1 MVSSITRATACPST
15 SRRSRGSAPQSTIA
29 GPSTQS
35 RRPMATSC
43 PAAWR
48 PAKSSQACC
57 LSSIAA
63 LSLPVASSNVPLML
77 YVSIFVELLRSRPS
91 LAVWLGAL
99 AQGLLWL
106 LVPSLFYAGPPGD
119 LPSVLAVGH
128 EFQLGTYLGPPLAFW
143 LAELAY
149 DLAGRSLV
157 GVYLLSQV
165 CVVVTYGAVFA
176 LGTSIVGAQHA
187 ALAVLLMVGVA
198 AFTVPTPDFGPVI
211 LTMPL
216 WAIIL
221 LHYWRAVGERRRA
234 YWLPLAIEIGL
245 LLLTTYVG
253 LILVGLL
260 VLFTFANRR
269 ARGALN
275 SYDPLITVVVIG
287 VVMGPHLIW
296 LADWG
301 EGLRP
306 MLLRLRTPEA
316 VVGNLVAWLRQIA
329 LIFAAHAG
337 LIVLVALVAGWPW
350 PRHDP
355 APVIVRR
362 PLDPFARQFVYFF
375 ALAPAFAGT
384 LVAVLIGW
392 SAPVGGIAP
401 LVILSG
407 LLVVVAAGDGIEF
420 NRQRVVIAAWFGLL
434 IIPALMAVASV
445 VGLPWLNV
453 DLKVTYPA
461 QAMARFFSESFE
473 RRTGAPLKIVT
484 GDPRTAALIALGA
497 PSRPS
502 LFLDATPERSPWVT
516 ADAIKSKGAIVV
528 WPTTDTAGT
537 PPAEIKERFPDLVPE
552 VPRAFERSVQG
563 QLPLLRIGW
572 AVIRPQGQAAPS
584 AAAGEQKP

>member
-1 MVSSITRATACPST
+1 
-15 SRRSRGSAPQSTIA
+15 
-29 GPSTQS
+29 
-35 RRPMATSC
+35 
-43 PAAWR
+43 
-48 PAKSSQACC
+48 
-57 LSSIAA
+57 
-63 LSLPVASSNVPLML
+63 ML

-91 LAVWLGAL
+91 LAVWLAAL
-99 AQGLLWL
+99 AQALLWL

-119 LPSVLAVGH
+119 LPNVLAVGH

-143 LAELAY
+143 LAELAFN
-149 DLAGRSLV
+149 LAGRSLV
-157 GVYLLSQV
+157 GVYLLSQA
-165 CVVVTYGAVFA
+165 CVVVTYWAVFA
-176 LGTSIVGAQHA
+176 LATSIVGAQHA

-269 ARGALN
+269 ARAALN
-275 SYDPLITVVVIG
+275 SYDPLITAVVAG
-287 VVMGPHLIW
+287 VVMGPHLVW

-316 VVGNLVAWLRQIA
+316 VVGNLIAWLRQIA

-362 PLDPFARQFVYFF
+362 PVDPCARQFVYFF
-375 ALAPAFAGT
+375 AVAPAFAGT

-420 NRQRVVIAAWFGLL
+420 SRQHVVIAAWFGLL
-434 IIPALMAVASV
+434 IVPPIMAIAALV
-445 VGLPWLNV
+445 VLPWLNI

-461 QAMARFFSESFE
+461 QTMARFFSESFE

-502 LFLDATPERSPWVT
+502 VFLDATPERSPWVT
-516 ADAIKSKGAIVV
+516 PDAIKSKGAIVV
-528 WPTTDTAGT
+528 WPTSDTAGT

-563 QLPLLRIGW
+563 QLPLTRIGW

>member
-1 MVSSITRATACPST
+1 
-15 SRRSRGSAPQSTIA
+15 
-29 GPSTQS
+29 
-35 RRPMATSC
+35 
-43 PAAWR
+43 
-48 PAKSSQACC
+48 
-57 LSSIAA
+57 
-63 LSLPVASSNVPLML
+63 ML

-91 LAVWLGAL
+91 LAVWLAAL

-157 GVYLLSQV
+157 GVYLLSQA
-165 CVVVTYGAVFA
+165 CVVVTYWAVFA

-362 PLDPFARQFVYFF
+362 PLDPFARHFVYFF

-434 IIPALMAVASV
+434 IIPALMAIAAV
-445 VGLPWLNV
+445 VVLPWLNV

-461 QAMARFFSESFE
+461 QAMARFFAESFE

>member
-1 MVSSITRATACPST
+1 M
-15 SRRSRGSAPQSTIA
+15 
-29 GPSTQS
+29 
-35 RRPMATSC
+35 
-43 PAAWR
+43 
-48 PAKSSQACC
+48 
-57 LSSIAA
+57 AA
-63 LSLPVASSNVPLML
+63 LSLPAASSNVRLML
-77 YVSIFVELLRSRPS
+77 YVSVFVELLRSRPS
-91 LAVWLGAL
+91 LAVWLAAL
-99 AQGLLWL
+99 AQALVWL

-119 LPSVLAVGH
+119 VPDVLAVGH

-143 LAELAY
+143 LAELAF
-149 DLAGRSLV
+149 DLAGRSMI
-157 GVYLLSQV
+157 GVYLLSQA
-165 CVVVTYGAVFA
+165 CVVVTYWAVFA
-176 LGTSIVGAQHA
+176 LARSFVGVPHA
-187 ALAVLLMVGVA
+187 ALAILLMVGIA

-221 LHYWRAVGERRRA
+221 LHYWRAVGEGRRG

-260 VLFTFANRR
+260 VLFTLANRS
-269 ARGALN
+269 ARGTLK
-275 SYDPLITVVVIG
+275 SYDPLITALVVAIVI
-287 VVMGPHLIW
+287 GPHLVW

-306 MLLRLRTPEA
+306 TLLRLRRPEA
-316 VVGNLVAWLRQIA
+316 VAGNFIAWARQIA
-329 LIFAAHAG
+329 LLFAAHAG

-355 APVIVRR
+355 APVILR
-362 PLDPFARQFVYFF
+362 PAIDPFARQFVYFF

-384 LVAVLIGW
+384 LMAVLIGG
-392 SAPVGGIAP
+392 AMPVGGIAP

-407 LLVVVAAGDGIEF
+407 LLVVVLAGDGIEF
-420 NRQRVVIAAWFGLL
+420 SRQHVVIAAWFGLL
-434 IIPALMAVASV
+434 IIPPIMTVATLV
-445 VGLPWLNV
+445 VLPWLNV

-473 RRTGAPLKIVT
+473 RRTNAPLRIVT

-502 LFLDATPERSPWVT
+502 VFLSATPERSPWVKP
-516 ADAIKSKGAIVV
+516 DALKTEGAIVV
-528 WPTTDTAGT
+528 CPTPDTAGT
-537 PPAEIKERFPDLVPE
+537 PPPEIKEHFPDLVPE

-563 QLPLLRIGW
+563 RLPLLRIGW
-572 AVIRPQGQAAPS
+572 GVIRPQGQALPS